1 MIVTLTPAA
10 ITMVKQALAGDDVEP
25 GTGLRLAAK
34 PDGKGGI
41 DYALGFDVPNPED
54 FKIDC
59 DGIDVL
65 ISPLSEEVLDGTVL
79 DYAEVKAGDSHF
91 IFMNPNDPNYEPPQ
105 GVDYAPPKRT
115 R

>member
-10 ITMVKQALAGDDVEP
+10 ADQVRQALDNGDLEP

-41 DYALGFDVPNPED
+41 DYALGLDQANPED
-54 FKIDC
+54 FKVDC
-59 DGIDVL
+59 EGVDVL
-65 ISPLSEEVLDGTVL
+65 ISPLSEEVLDGTVV
-79 DYAEVKAGDSHF
+79 DYVEVSPGNMNF
-91 IFMNPNDPNYEPPQ
+91 IFMNPNDPNYEPPAD
-105 GVDYAPPKRT
+105 VDYAPPKRP

>member
-1 MIVTLTPAA
+1 MIVTLTPSAA
-10 ITMVKQALAGDDVEP
+10 TQVKQGLAEAGDE
-25 GTGLRLAAK
+25 GGLGLRLAAK

-41 DYALGFDVPNPED
+41 DYALGFDQPNPED
-54 FKIDC
+54 FRIDC
-59 DGIDVL
+59 DGIEVL

-79 DYAEVKAGDSHF
+79 DFAEVSPGKSHF

-105 GVDYAPPKRT
+105 DVDYAPPKRA

>member
-1 MIVTLTPAA
+1 MIVTLTPTA
-10 ITMVKQALAGDDVEP
+10 IAQVKQALAADDTEP
-25 GTGLRLAAK
+25 GMGLRLAAK

-41 DYALGFDVPNPED
+41 DYALGFDQANPED
-54 FKIDC
+54 FKVDC
-59 DGIDVL
+59 DGVDVL

-79 DYAEVKAGDSHF
+79 DYAEVKPGVSHF

-105 GVDYAPPKRT
+105 DVDHAPPKRA